1 MGEFAVGQG
10 VPRFEDPRLLKGGG
24 RYIDDVVLPG
34 MNGRQIS
41 DAAKAIRPDI
51 RVLFTTGFTRNAI
64 VHHGRLDSG
73 VALLQKPLSQE
84 VLARKVREML
94 GAPQITVRA
103 MGEEQ
108 REATGA
114 L

>member
-1 MGEFAVGQG
+1 VRVAAEGRAAIAVIEQ
-10 VPRFEDPRLLKGGG
+10 RDRRIDLLLT
-24 RYIDDVVLPG
+24 DVVLPG

>member
-1 MGEFAVGQG
+1 MRVAAEGRAAIAVIEQ
-10 VPRFEDPRLLKGGG
+10 RDRRIDLLLT
-24 RYIDDVVLPG
+24 YVVLPG

-73 VALLQKPLSQE
+73 VALLQKPFE
-84 VLARKVREML
+84 DADRARNALARRRL
-94 GAPQITVRA
+94 
-103 MGEEQ
+103 
-108 REATGA
+108 
-114 L
+114 

>member
-1 MGEFAVGQG
+1 MRVAAEGRAAIAVIEQ
-10 VPRFEDPRLLKGGG
+10 RDRRIDLLLT
-24 RYIDDVVLPG
+24 DVVLPG

>member
-1 MGEFAVGQG
+1 MRVAAEGRAAIAVIEQ
-10 VPRFEDPRLLKGGG
+10 RDCRIDLLLT
-24 RYIDDVVLPG
+24 DVVLPG